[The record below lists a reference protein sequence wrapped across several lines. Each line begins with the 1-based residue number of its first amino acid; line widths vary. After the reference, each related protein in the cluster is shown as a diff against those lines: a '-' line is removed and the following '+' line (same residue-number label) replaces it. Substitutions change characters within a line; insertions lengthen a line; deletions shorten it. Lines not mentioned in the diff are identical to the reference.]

1 MAMRTILSAEFM
13 RKISKATIKKLV
25 NGTGGVVIS
34 DSAASANAGLLE
46 RKAKR
51 IASYAVKRA
60 KSKKRAAVTAEDI
73 DSYRVRFG
81 D

>member
-1 MAMRTILSAEFM
+1 MKKILSAESM
-13 RKISKATIKKLV
+13 RKISKAVIKKLV
-25 NGTGGVVIS
+25 NSSGGAVIS
-34 DSAASANAGLLE
+34 DSAASAIAALLE

-51 IASYAVKRA
+51 IARYAVKRA
-60 KSKKRAAVTAEDI
+60 KTKKRATVTAEDI

>member
-1 MAMRTILSAEFM
+1 MRKSLTAEFM
-13 RKISKATIKKLV
+13 RKISKAAVKKLV
-25 NGTGGVVIS
+25 NGAGGVVIS
-34 DSAASANAGLLE
+34 DSAASAIAALLE

-51 IASYAVKRA
+51 IARYAVKRA
-60 KSKKRAAVTAEDI
+60 KSKKRDTVTEEDI

>member
-1 MAMRTILSAEFM
+1 MSAETM
-13 RKISKATIKKLV
+13 RKISKAAIKKLV
-25 NGTGGVVIS
+25 NASGGAVIS
-34 DSAASANAGLLE
+34 DSAASAIAALLE

-60 KSKKRAAVTAEDI
+60 KSKGREAVTAEDI

>member
-1 MAMRTILSAEFM
+1 MRKILSAEFM
-13 RKISKATIKKLV
+13 RKISKAAVKKLV
-25 NGTGGVVIS
+25 NGAGGVVIS
-34 DSAASANAGLLE
+34 DSAASAIAALLE

-51 IASYAVKRA
+51 IARYAVKRA
-60 KSKKRAAVTAEDI
+60 KSKKRDTVTEEDI